1 MPSII
6 IFSFLL
12 LYKVY
17 GCKDTKNYA
26 ENGKNENKNTQYG
39 QKGQGKALP
48 SIKLSI
54 LFASI
59 YYK

>member
-26 ENGKNENKNTQYG
+26 ENGKNENKNAQYG
-39 QKGQGKALP
+39 QKEQEKALP
-48 SIKLSI
+48 SI
-54 LFASI
+54 
-59 YYK
+59 